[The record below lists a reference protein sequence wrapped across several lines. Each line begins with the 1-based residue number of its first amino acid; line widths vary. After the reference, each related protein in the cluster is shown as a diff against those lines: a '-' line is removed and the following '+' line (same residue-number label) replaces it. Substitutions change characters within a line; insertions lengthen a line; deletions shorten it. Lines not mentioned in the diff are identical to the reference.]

1 MALRSNLPSPGFD
14 SSYRVYGEIFSI
26 CFVFRSSN
34 SSCITE
40 FFPSFIR
47 LKKKQAFSVHLGS
60 SPALYQLILRTGPKF
75 YQIRVEVLGEFL
87 FVFRRYLLA
96 CWERLLKRL
105 CWRNGHAYRQWGQVR
120 AWWSMV
126 LAWTHRRRCRSIG
139 DRLLHRSGVGVFFF
153 TGFCVPSFAAPD
165 RLCGAFWFVEFLERI
180 PPEDAVEVLRSRA
193 IVRGISKANSVLLG
207 VTWFGPAQVNL
218 QSFRLSGMKM
228 DFLTER
234 KNFKIIH

>member
-153 TGFCVPSFAAPD
+153 Y
-165 RLCGAFWFVEFLERI
+165 R
-180 PPEDAVEVLRSRA
+180 VLRTEFRRTGSV
-193 IVRGISKANSVLLG
+193 VRCVLIRRVSWTDSTWRCSGGSKVKSDCEGDLEG
-207 VTWFGPAQVNL
+207 
-218 QSFRLSGMKM
+218 
-228 DFLTER
+228 
-234 KNFKIIH
+234 

>member
-105 CWRNGHAYRQWGQVR
+105 LAEWTCVS
-120 AWWSMV
+120 SM
-126 LAWTHRRRCRSIG
+126 
-139 DRLLHRSGVGVFFF
+139 RSGARLVIDGIGLDSS
-153 TGFCVPSFAAPD
+153 TALSIDWRSAFAP
-165 RLCGAFWFVEFLERI
+165 
-180 PPEDAVEVLRSRA
+180 
-193 IVRGISKANSVLLG
+193 
-207 VTWFGPAQVNL
+207 
-218 QSFRLSGMKM
+218 
-228 DFLTER
+228 
-234 KNFKIIH
+234 